1 MRLGRLGHDAMAS
14 TPKLGFDGKPGK
26 PARTDEPTVRGPYLR
41 PMSEHAPIKVPSLN
55 AKASTMPHDWP
66 VLVKAILDRMQWSSS
81 VLAGNLDVSSATVRN
96 WTLGRCVPSKTI
108 DKKVVE
114 LYRKHVGELP

>member
-1 MRLGRLGHDAMAS
+1 MRLGRLGHDPMAS

-41 PMSEHAPIKVPSLN
+41 PMSEHAPIKVPSIN

-66 VLVKAILDRMQWSSS
+66 VLVREILDRTHWTSS
-81 VLAGNLDVSSATVRN
+81 VMAGVLAVSSATVRN
-96 WTLGRCVPSKTI
+96 WTLGRCVPSKKI
-108 DKKVVE
+108 DQAIVD
-114 LYRKHVGELP
+114 LYRKHVGELK